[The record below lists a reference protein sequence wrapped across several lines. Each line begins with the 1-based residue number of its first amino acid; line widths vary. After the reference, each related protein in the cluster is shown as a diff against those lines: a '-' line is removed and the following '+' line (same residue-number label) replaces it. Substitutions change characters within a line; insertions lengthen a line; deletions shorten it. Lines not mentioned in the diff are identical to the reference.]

1 MALPLLRARIKD
13 KQKGRMVTQ
22 SKNVWNGFNEER
34 INSIESN

>member
-22 SKNVWNGFNEER
+22 SENVWNGLRKKE
-34 INSIESN
+34 